1 MTKPSIVSFF
11 VCFFSFKWCYLLTS
25 FIAFAE
31 DESMPYTLNGN
42 GVSTEAIESIPDWVV
57 EVADDMDVYVAQ
69 RDFEEAVSLAEK
81 TRTFW
86 DGASP
91 SVINLHR
98 DLKYYISRRQQTLN
112 FLYYVFF

>member
-1 MTKPSIVSFF
+1 M
-11 VCFFSFKWCYLLTS
+11 
-25 FIAFAE
+25 IAFAE
-31 DESMPYTLNGN
+31 DESLPYIPNGSGN
-42 GVSTEAIESIPDWVV
+42 GAEVLESIPDWVA

-81 TRTFW
+81 TRSFW

-98 DLKYYISRRQQTLN
+98 DLK
-112 FLYYVFF
+112 